1 MSNNKQVADALW
13 KAANERDWD
22 SFLDCL
28 TPECEYVHANVKG
41 KQAVLSHFKGGG
53 GIDMNFHQKV
63 ERIISEDDVVV
74 VETTWSGD
82 HTQDMMGIPASGK
95 HFEIPMV
102 FIMEFRA
109 GLIKSIKS
117 IFNEGD
123 VTRSLS

>member
-1 MSNNKQVADALW
+1 
-13 KAANERDWD
+13 
-22 SFLDCL
+22 
-28 TPECEYVHANVKG
+28 
-41 KQAVLSHFKGGG
+41 
-53 GIDMNFHQKV
+53 MNFHQKV